1 MKQLKVAIRFA
12 IKLKLLLLIST
23 LAVVPSIFAAGSK
36 APEEAPGAAE
46 KEFEGPFLLNPDTL
60 RVRLLEDNF
69 ELLYGAARIR
79 ESRIQLDQAR
89 SAILPTLRLGVNFL
103 TFGVFGLAFSG
114 ADFLLNFLIPTRWFQ
129 NFQQKALVK
138 AEETAY
144 LSLKLNQYNAA
155 LNLYFGVLSDI
166 ELRNFLAEQEEDAEE
181 LEFLAEQAY
190 QNGYGSEIDVA
201 QAAAQ
206 VRQTRFE
213 LAQVESL
220 LKKQF
225 GNIKKGLAL
234 PQSSELRIDMV
245 RLPVSELE
253 DLEFKKAFETV
264 YEKAPEKQQLEY
276 VAQAARMGRWS
287 AIFAF
292 IQSLTA
298 SAAVL
303 TGPDGRPRGVDLSFD
318 QLRVNGSFDIGAYH
332 FPRIKLSSQKIEEVK
347 LRQEELR
354 FEIERLVFVALQQVA
369 LAREALQNA
378 RVSEN
383 RQAFVYEAQKRMYLE
398 GRIGFSELVQTKARL
413 QSATLNRVQAETS
426 LQALRAG
433 LHRMNLT
440 DRYKGIESCHV
451 SELKER
457 DFGKLVKKKKSV
469 SEICRES
476 LELRDR

>member
-1 MKQLKVAIRFA
+1 
-12 IKLKLLLLIST
+12 
-23 LAVVPSIFAAGSK
+23 
-36 APEEAPGAAE
+36 
-46 KEFEGPFLLNPDTL
+46 
-60 RVRLLEDNF
+60 
-69 ELLYGAARIR
+69 
-79 ESRIQLDQAR
+79 
-89 SAILPTLRLGVNFL
+89 
-103 TFGVFGLAFSG
+103 
-114 ADFLLNFLIPTRWFQ
+114 
-129 NFQQKALVK
+129 
-138 AEETAY
+138 
-144 LSLKLNQYNAA
+144 
-155 LNLYFGVLSDI
+155 
-166 ELRNFLAEQEEDAEE
+166 
-181 LEFLAEQAY
+181 
-190 QNGYGSEIDVA
+190 
-201 QAAAQ
+201 
-206 VRQTRFE
+206 
-213 LAQVESL
+213 
-220 LKKQF
+220 
-225 GNIKKGLAL
+225 
-234 PQSSELRIDMV
+234 MV

-303 TGPDGRPRGVDLSFD
+303 TGSDGRPRGVDLSFD

-332 FPRIKLSSQKIEEVK
+332 FPRIKLSSQRIEEVK

-457 DFGKLVKKKKSV
+457 DFGKLVKEKKSV

-476 LELRDR
+476 LKLRDR